1 MNESK
6 KGKEF
11 LCKDILHTSEYRTI
25 EEDLL
30 EIIHK
35 YYLRKNH
42 TVELID
48 TGTLLISIQDDF
60 PSSLIGDLDEYM
72 GLTSKVKHGTY
83 STNIIYCLSV
93 KLE

>member
-1 MNESK
+1 MNETK

-11 LCKDILHTSEYRTI
+11 LYNDILHKNEYGTL
-25 EEDLL
+25 EEDIL
-30 EIIHK
+30 EIINK

-60 PSSLIGDLDEYM
+60 PSSLISDLDEYM
-72 GLTSKVKHGTY
+72 GLTSKVKHSTY
-83 STNIIYCLSV
+83 STNIIYCL
-93 KLE
+93 